1 MYEKT
6 LKLPS
11 WLLNEGDMSTGQVM
25 NHMNVDPLN
34 VCFFFYM
41 CHLTWSILVEV
52 SFETFQSVEKGNRHV
67 ADG

>member
-11 WLLNEGDMSTGQVM
+11 WLLNEGGMSTGQVM
-25 NHMNVDPLN
+25 NHMNVDPYN
-34 VCFFFYM
+34 VCLFFYM

-52 SFETFQSVEKGNRHV
+52 CFEFLQSYKNKKGWF
-67 ADG
+67 